1 MSRRVA
7 VAGCLIAALTVRCR
21 PGNEAAGIPGP
32 TQAVDTPAAQKL
44 SPVTL
49 PDLAS
54 LAEPVQLQVRARYVS
69 LSHSLDDPGASAA
82 DRAREYGALGHVLLA
97 AKFFDEAA
105 ACYLH
110 AESLAPADMRWPYYL
125 GHAYLRNGNRTG
137 AEASFARALSL
148 QPTDVPTLIWLGD
161 TYLDDGRTD
170 VAQATFTRA
179 LSVKPDS
186 AAALFGAGRAA
197 LARQAYR
204 DAAQYMERALAA
216 DPQASAVHYPLAMAY
231 RALGERDRAEALLK
245 QRGASAPALPDPL
258 LQESEVVLDSA
269 VSYEDRGIQA
279 LRSQQWAA
287 AADAFRKGLEIA
299 PDDTSLRYWLGTALY
314 VSGDTAGAER
324 EFQTVV
330 RESPAFARAH
340 FSLGAIFEARGQHA
354 AARAEFSAAVQHD
367 PNMAEARLRL
377 AETERATGRLAA
389 AFTQYEAAVRLD
401 PLMAGAWI
409 GGARTLIDL
418 KENGK
423 ARQWLAQ
430 ATRVHPGRRELM
442 ELQAAVS
449 AGP

>member
-7 VAGCLIAALTVRCR
+7 IAGCVIAALTVCCR
-21 PGNEAAGIPGP
+21 PGHDSAGIPGP
-32 TQAVDTPAAQKL
+32 ALAAGVPAGQNL

-54 LAEPVQLQVRARYVS
+54 LAEPVQRQVRARYVA
-69 LSHSLDDPGASAA
+69 LSHALDDPGASAA
-82 DRAREYGALGHVLLA
+82 ERAAGYGALGHVLMA
-97 AKFFDEAA
+97 SKFFDEAA

-110 AESLAPADMRWPYYL
+110 AQSVAPADLRWPYYL
-125 GHAYLRNGNRTG
+125 GHAYLRNGDRAA
-137 AEASFARALSL
+137 AEASFVRALSL
-148 QPTDVPTLIWLGD
+148 QPTDLPTLIWLGD

-170 VAQATFTRA
+170 VAEATYARA

-204 DAAQYMERALAA
+204 DAAQYMERALAVE
-216 DPQASAVHYPLAMAY
+216 PQATTIHYPLAMAY
-231 RALGERDRAEALLK
+231 RALGARDRAEALLK
-245 QRGASAPALPDPL
+245 ARGDTPPALPDPL
-258 LQESEVVLDSA
+258 LVESEVLLDSA
-269 VSYEDRGIQA
+269 VSYEDRGMEA

-330 RESPAFARAH
+330 GEAPTFARAH
-340 FSLGAIFEARGQHA
+340 FSLGAIFEARGQHV

-377 AETERATGRLAA
+377 AEIERSTGQLAA
-389 AFTQYEAAVRLD
+389 ALTQYEAAVHLD
-401 PLMAGAWI
+401 PRMAGAWI

-418 KENGK
+418 KEHGK

-430 ATRVHPGRRELM
+430 ATRVHPGQRELM
-442 ELQAAVS
+442 ELQTEVS

>member
-1 MSRRVA
+1 M
-7 VAGCLIAALTVRCR
+7 
-21 PGNEAAGIPGP
+21 
-32 TQAVDTPAAQKL
+32 
-44 SPVTL
+44 L

-110 AESLAPADMRWPYYL
+110 AESLAPTDMRWSYYL
-125 GHAYLRNGNRTG
+125 GHAYLRNGDRAG

-170 VAQATFTRA
+170 VAQATFARA

-186 AAALFGAGRAA
+186 AAALFGAGRTA

-204 DAAQYMERALAA
+204 DAAQYMEQALAA
-216 DPQASAVHYPLAMAY
+216 DPQASAVRYPLAMAY
-231 RALGERDRAEALLK
+231 RALGERERAEVLLK

-269 VSYEDRGIQA
+269 VSYEDRGLQA

-354 AARAEFSAAVQHD
+354 AARAEFSTAVQHD

-377 AETERATGRLAA
+377 AEIERATGQLAA
-389 AFTQYEAAVRLD
+389 AFTQYEAAVQLD

-430 ATRVHPGRRELM
+430 ATRVHPGQRELM
-442 ELQAAVS
+442 DLQAAVS
-449 AGP
+449 AAP